1 MFYRHYAR
9 SLQPKM
15 FAFRSAIAV
24 LSISLLSLSSPAVAA
39 LKQAT
44 STLATSTLAASTQVA
59 SATTQPDC
67 PGDNNIPTAT
77 TTRTATFADFGLQV
91 TIPANFR
98 TLLYNNGTIAIVH
111 PVDFN
116 LIQCLTLGLPV
127 LGTDA
132 LNPESFRLIDN
143 PTELTAQDY
152 ALGLEMSGFTI
163 SETIS
168 MQTENGLQVF
178 IREAV
183 EQEGLGVSFA
193 YAWYQ
198 PAGRHGIIEI
208 STATKAELLDVL
220 SRTQRLESGL
230 ESALDRL

>member
-15 FAFRSAIAV
+15 FAFGSAIAT
-24 LSISLLSLSSPAVAA
+24 LSLSLSVLPLPAVAA
-39 LKQAT
+39 
-44 STLATSTLAASTQVA
+44 STLVSSTLAAS
-59 SATTQPDC
+59 ATPQSDC

-77 TTRTATFADFGLQV
+77 TTRTATFVDFGLQV

-98 TLLYNNGTIAIVH
+98 TLLYNNGTIAILH

-143 PTELTAQDY
+143 PTELTAQEY
-152 ALGLEMSGFTI
+152 AMGLEMPGFTM

-168 MQTENGLQVF
+168 METENGMQVF

-193 YAWYQ
+193 YAWFQ
-198 PAGRHGIIEI
+198 PADRHSIIEI
-208 STATKAELLDVL
+208 STATKAELLDLL
-220 SRTQRLESGL
+220 SRIQPI
-230 ESALDRL
+230 ESALRAH